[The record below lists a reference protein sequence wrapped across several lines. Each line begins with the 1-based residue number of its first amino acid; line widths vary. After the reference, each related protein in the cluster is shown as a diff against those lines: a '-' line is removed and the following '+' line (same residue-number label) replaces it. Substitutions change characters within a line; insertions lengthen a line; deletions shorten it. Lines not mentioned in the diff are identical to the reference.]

1 MPQSDSKALGPL
13 GKVFGW
19 LGRKNLLNSRIG
31 ALQGDPEP
39 EPEVKVEKNLFQS
52 FREAC
57 NSAGYA
63 GSDVKFTE
71 DLRSL
76 FIRFSPPSKKGDTGA
91 TGSPGAQGSRGKD
104 AFDKFAVNSREET
117 MMAFSWKGVRFEAP
131 IPNEHVE
138 GFPHGPLKQDDIDFI
153 EVVYGTKVISRMATF
168 WRREYDYNE
177 DVSLFKGEKRVSRK
191 RNSAVSTD

>member
-1 MPQSDSKALGPL
+1 MPESDPKSITLA
-13 GKVFGW
+13 GKVFAW

-31 ALQGDPEP
+31 ALNGNPEP
-39 EPEVKVEKNLFQS
+39 EPQVGVERNLFQS
-52 FREAC
+52 LQAAC
-57 NSAGYA
+57 NSTGYA
-63 GSDVKFTE
+63 GSDIRFTE

-76 FIRFSPPSKKGDTGA
+76 FIRFSPPSRKGDTGPQGLA
-91 TGSPGAQGSRGKD
+91 GARGKD
-104 AFDKFAVNSREET
+104 AFDKFAVNPRKET

-153 EVVYGTKVISRMATF
+153 EVVYGTEVISRMATF

-177 DVSLFKGEKRVSRK
+177 DVSLFKGEKRV
-191 RNSAVSTD
+191 